1 MQEAPEPPLPQPCP
15 LLLTFL
21 GGSQAAPVPCPIA
34 RHHPCS
40 STKLGT
46 WGPAPA
52 HFEGSKSEPTS
63 SLSWAKVN
71 LMFSWWT
78 TKASRSGILC
88 AVTSRHRPTVWL
100 LRRNPMWPW
109 T

>member
-78 TKASRSGILC
+78 TKASWSGILC
-88 AVTSRHRPTVWL
+88 AVASRHRPTVWL